1 MMKKDG
7 KRHSFV
13 PPQKSCT
20 VAIGEIL
27 GAVLS
32 KLLGREETPM
42 NNVKEIK
49 DGMIHYSKSEQG
61 K

>member
-1 MMKKDG
+1 MKKDG
-7 KRHSFV
+7 RRNSFV
-13 PPQKSCT
+13 PPHKSGT
-20 VAIGEIL
+20 VVISDIL

-32 KLLGREETPM
+32 KLFGREGSLKDR
-42 NNVKEIK
+42 VKEIK

>member
-1 MMKKDG
+1 MKKDG
-7 KRHSFV
+7 RRNSFV
-13 PPQKSCT
+13 PLHKSGT
-20 VAIGEIL
+20 ASIGELL

-32 KLLGREETPM
+32 KLLGREKFPRDK
-42 NNVKEIK
+42 VKEIK